1 MAWWNLP
8 DRNSR
13 PKAAI
18 LQLPSPGPPPP
29 DSPPSSSS
37 KPAQPSPKLYNTFE
51 GVFKPTL
58 LTILGAIMYLRVGW
72 VVGNAGLLGGLL
84 VIGIAISITLATGLS
99 IASIAT
105 NTRLGVGGPYA
116 TIAKSLGLE
125 VGAAVG
131 IPLFLSQ
138 SLAVTLYIFGFR
150 EGWHYIFP
158 THPAIWVDLGVF
170 AAVAAVAFISAGLAF
185 RLQYVVMAA
194 IAASLVAIFGSYFEL
209 DSSIIPVWWGDF
221 PGSPETGFQGISFW
235 EVFAV
240 FFPAVTGILSGVNLS
255 GELENSRRSIPV
267 GTLGAIA
274 VSSAI
279 YIALCFWMAQMG
291 TPQRLVED
299 YTIAIDRSLWPPAVL
314 VGLLA
319 ATFSAALS
327 SLVGAPRILL
337 ALSRDRAIPG
347 YRWLSRISRNG
358 EPRRSLVVAGAI
370 AFLALL
376 MRDLNAIAP
385 FITLFFLITY
395 ATVNCVVLIET
406 SLGLMNFRPTLR
418 LPPIVPIY
426 GALGCIVAML
436 SIDAVLSLVAL
447 FIALAISLRLAT
459 RTPIR
464 RTGEARSGLFEAIAQ
479 WAATKT
485 MELEVASSRA
495 WKPTLLVPVEDRS
508 QLLGEYRLL
517 LDLSQPEGAINLLG
531 LATVSCL
538 DDLSP
543 RIADL
548 SATLRRRGIF
558 TTYSVIATSTPASGI
573 LGAMQSLQSAFFRPN
588 VLFYRSPTE
597 FSKWEQMLPVVTEAR
612 RLKMGVV
619 LLGLHPLAGLGRAEI
634 VNLWIRPQLE
644 DLPLAERLQKGS
656 INLGILM
663 ALRLT
668 RAWQAQLNLIAVVA
682 PNDNPKAA
690 RQYVEELRD
699 YCRIPIHAR
708 TIVMAG
714 SFEECLSKAP
724 QSDMDFMGLQTIPDY
739 EFVQNAL
746 SLTGSSCIFT
756 SDSGIESA
764 LA

>member
-1 MAWWNLP
+1 MSWWKRLVIDTRSNTE
-8 DRNSR
+8 
-13 PKAAI
+13 
-18 LQLPSPGPPPP
+18 PP
-29 DSPPSSSS
+29 
-37 KPAQPSPKLYNTFE
+37 ATQPINTITTLTAPTTPKLYNTFE

-84 VIGIAISITLATGLS
+84 VVGLAISITLATGLS

-150 EGWHYIFP
+150 EGWHYIYP
-158 THPAIWVDLGVF
+158 NHPAILVDLGVF
-170 AAVAAVAFISAGLAF
+170 AAVSVVAFISAGLAF
-185 RLQYVVMAA
+185 RLQYAVMVA
-194 IAASLVAIFGSYFEL
+194 IAASLVAIFGSYFTF
-209 DSSIIPVWWGDF
+209 DTSIPVWWGSF
-221 PGSPETGFQGISFW
+221 PGSPETGFQGTTFW
-235 EVFAV
+235 GIFAV

-279 YIALCFWMAQMG
+279 YVAMCCWMAQAG
-291 TPQRLVED
+291 SPNRLVED

-314 VGLLA
+314 LGLLA

-347 YRWLSRISRNG
+347 YRWLSEISRNG
-358 EPRRSLVVAGAI
+358 EPRRSLAVAGAI

-376 MRDLNAIAP
+376 LRDLNAIAP

-395 ATVNCVVLIET
+395 ATVNFVVLLET
-406 SLGLMNFRPTLR
+406 CLGLMNFRPTLR
-418 LPPIVPIY
+418 LPVVVPLF
-426 GALGCIVAML
+426 GVVGCFVAML
-436 SIDAVLSLVAL
+436 AIDVGLSLVAL
-447 FIALAISLRLAT
+447 SVAIAISLRLAT

-464 RTGEARSGLFEAIAQ
+464 RTGGARSGLFEAIAQ

-495 WKPTLLVPVEDRS
+495 WKPTMLVPVEDRS

-517 LDLSQPEGAINLLG
+517 LDLSQPEGGINLLG
-531 LATVSCL
+531 LATQSCV
-538 DDLSP
+538 DELSP

-548 SATLRRRGIF
+548 SASLRRRGIF
-558 TTYSVIATSTPASGI
+558 TTFSVVATSTPATGM

-588 VLFYRSPTE
+588 VLFLRSPNERTR
-597 FSKWEQMLPVVTEAR
+597 WEEMLPVVAEAR

-619 LLGLHPLAGLGRAEI
+619 LLGLHSVAGLGRAEI
-634 VNLWIRPQLE
+634 VNLWIRPQSE
-644 DLPLAERLQKGS
+644 TLPLSERLQKGS
-656 INLGILM
+656 SNLGILM

-668 RAWQAQLNLIAVVA
+668 RAWNAQLNLIAAVS
-682 PNDNPKAA
+682 DDCDPKEA
-690 RQYVEELRD
+690 RHYMEELRD
-699 YCRIPIHAR
+699 YCRVPIQAR

-714 SFEECLSKAP
+714 SFEDCLSKAP
-724 QSDMDFMGLQTIPDY
+724 QSDMDFMGLQTVPDF
-739 EFVQNAL
+739 EFVQKAL

>member
-1 MAWWNLP
+1 MPWW
-8 DRNSR
+8 
-13 PKAAI
+13 KI
-18 LQLPSPGPPPP
+18 VI
-29 DSPPSSSS
+29 
-37 KPAQPSPKLYNTFE
+37 QPSRSTARSRQKSSAVAFEVPPQSSASRTKLYNTFE

-72 VVGNAGLLGGLL
+72 VVGNAGLLGSLL
-84 VIGIAISITLATGLS
+84 VIGLAISITLATGLS

-158 THPAIWVDLGVF
+158 THPALWVDLGVF
-170 AAVAAVAFISAGLAF
+170 AAVVTVAYISAGLAF

-194 IAASLVAIFGSYFEL
+194 IAASLIAIFGSSL
-209 DSSIIPVWWGDF
+209 LTNSSFVPVWWGDF
-221 PGSPETGFQGISFW
+221 PGSPETGFQGSSFW
-235 EVFAV
+235 GVFAV

-255 GELENSRRSIPV
+255 GELENSRRSIPL

-274 VSSAI
+274 VSSVI
-279 YIALCFWMAQMG
+279 YFALCFWMTQAG
-291 TPQRLVED
+291 TPKRLLQD

-314 VGLLA
+314 AGLLS

-347 YRWLSRISRNG
+347 YRWLSQISRNG
-358 EPRRSLVVAGAI
+358 EPRRSLAVAGGI
-370 AFLALL
+370 AFVALL
-376 MRDLNAIAP
+376 LRDLNQIAP
-385 FITLFFLITY
+385 VITLFFLITY
-395 ATVNCVVLIET
+395 ATVNFVVLLET
-406 SLGLMNFRPTLR
+406 SLGLMNFRPTLK
-418 LPPIVPIY
+418 LPRIVPLF
-426 GALGCIVAML
+426 GLLGCAVAML
-436 SIDAVLSLVAL
+436 AIDAVLSLAALSVA
-447 FIALAISLRLAT
+447 ISISLRLAT

-531 LATVSCL
+531 LATESCV
-538 DDLSP
+538 DELSP

-558 TTYSVIATSTPASGI
+558 ATYSVIATSTPATGI

-588 VLFYRSPTE
+588 VLFFRSPTE
-597 FSKWEQMLPVVTEAR
+597 YSKWEQMLPVVAEAR
-612 RLKMGVV
+612 RLNMGVV
-619 LLGLHPLAGLGRAEI
+619 LVSLHPLAGLGRAEI

-644 DLPLAERLQKGS
+644 ELPLAERLQKGS

-663 ALRLT
+663 ALRLA
-668 RAWQAQLNLIAVVA
+668 RAWKAQFNLIVVVA
-682 PNDNPKAA
+682 PNDDPKAA

-699 YCRIPIHAR
+699 YCRIPTHAR
-708 TIVMAG
+708 TIVMVG
-714 SFEECLSKAP
+714 SFEDCLSKAP
-724 QSDMDFMGLQTIPDY
+724 QSDMDFMGLQTVPDF
-739 EFVQNAL
+739 EFVQKAL
-746 SLTGSSCIFT
+746 LLTGSSCIFT